1 MRSRTDKYR
10 YQVLHFPGR
19 WMSEPE
25 QAAFIAELRETAST
39 CFDELPDYQCLR
51 GTREE
56 LADKVIAVGRRADG
70 SMAGFCSTLALT
82 VPGVGPVLHL
92 GLTCVRPDARG
103 DGLTH
108 KLTSRAVVGHLLRRK
123 PLGRLW
129 ITNCACVLSSLGN
142 VALNFDDVFPSP
154 FFRGRPSDAQRR
166 IAAELDRHYRDK
178 LYVLPEATLDPETF
192 VFRRSVRS
200 TVFQKSAEQKA
211 FHHRL
216 WNLNEFYLGLMNFDE
231 GDEVLQV
238 GSVNL
243 LTTGP
248 KYWLRRTL
256 LRHATHRRLGPL
268 QPSTAA

>member
-1 MRSRTDKYR
+1 MKDERQKYR
-10 YQVLHFPGR
+10 YQVLYFPGR
-19 WMSEPE
+19 WMDQPA
-25 QAAFIAELRETAST
+25 QRRLAAELRETAAT

-56 LADKVIAVGRRADG
+56 LADKVIAVGRHADG
-70 SMAGFCSTLALT
+70 SMAGFCSTVLLA
-82 VPGVGPVLHL
+82 VPGAGPVLHL
-92 GLTCVRPDARG
+92 GLTCVRPEARG
-103 DGLTH
+103 GGLTH
-108 KLTSRAVVGHLLRRK
+108 RLTSRAVVGYLLRRR
-123 PLGRLW
+123 PIGRLW

-142 VALNFDDVFPSP
+142 VALHFDDVYPSP
-154 FFRGRPSDAQRR
+154 FFRGRPSEAQRR

-178 LYVLPEATLDPETF
+178 LYVLPEAMLDGETF
-192 VFRRSVRS
+192 VFRRSVRR

-216 WNLNEFYLGLMNFDE
+216 AEVNAFYLGLLNFDE

-248 KYWLRRTL
+248 KYWLRRAW
-256 LRHATHRRLGPL
+256 LRHGTHRQVGPL
-268 QPSTAA
+268 QPSPVG